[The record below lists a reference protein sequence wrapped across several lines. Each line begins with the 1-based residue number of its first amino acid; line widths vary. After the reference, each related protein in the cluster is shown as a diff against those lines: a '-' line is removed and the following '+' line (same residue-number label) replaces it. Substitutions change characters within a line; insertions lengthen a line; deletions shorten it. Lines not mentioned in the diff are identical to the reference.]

1 MNAIPDNSQN
11 QVFIENLKKMSDE
24 QVLTAIKNSA
34 DYDPYFI
41 GLAKEEIAL
50 RGYDPS
56 DSDLQD
62 IDSTVIKHKT
72 TDELVDIYVN
82 SSDYKKEWESLA
94 EKELKARDFDIDSL
108 YAEKKNGEKML
119 KDGVAGSYIILGYI
133 LAIFGGLVGIVMAL
147 NYKYRKQE
155 LANGDKLPYYDAD
168 TRRHANIMLILWGII
183 NILAIIAIVA

>member
-119 KDGVAGSYIILGYI
+119 KD
-133 LAIFGGLVGIVMAL
+133 
-147 NYKYRKQE
+147 
-155 LANGDKLPYYDAD
+155 
-168 TRRHANIMLILWGII
+168 
-183 NILAIIAIVA
+183 